1 MLARVLDV
9 LFPRR
14 CVGCAGR
21 GWPFCAG
28 CWSRIAVLEPP
39 GCRRCGRPLEA
50 QVPDCADCPPQVVG
64 WARAPLW
71 YGGPVRRSLIRLKF
85 GGERA
90 VAEAL
95 APLMLEAVERGPP
108 EGRRP
113 WDGGLVP
120 HDGTV
125 VTWVPL
131 GPRRRRDRGFDQAE
145 VLAKQVGALSG
156 VPVRRLLRRTLDT
169 EPQARRSGAARH
181 RALRG
186 AFEPV
191 EAPPPLVVL
200 VDDVLT
206 SGATAASCAAVLRA
220 SGAREVGV
228 LTAARALGGPLPG
241 RCYRMPPG
249 SGLGLWLPGGDS
261 SGSRCQPQAKRP
273 T

>member
-1 MLARVLDV
+1 LDV

-14 CVGCAGR
+14 CVGCGAR
-21 GWPFCAG
+21 GWPFCRS
-28 CWSRIAVLEPP
+28 CWSEAAVLDPP

-50 QVPDCADCPPQVVG
+50 DVSSCADCPPPVVG

-90 VAEAL
+90 VAEAI
-95 APLMLEAVERGPP
+95 APLMLEALERGPP
-108 EGRRP
+108 GGWRLPEGP
-113 WDGGLVP
+113 FPPQGELAL
-120 HDGTV
+120 
-125 VTWVPL
+125 TWVPL
-131 GPRRRRDRGFDQAE
+131 GPRRRRARGFDQAE
-145 VLAKQVGALSG
+145 VLARCLGSLSG
-156 VPVRRLLRRTLDT
+156 IPVRRLLRRTLETD
-169 EPQARRSGAARH
+169 PQARRSARDRH

-186 AFEPV
+186 AFVPV
-191 EAPPPLVVL
+191 QAAPSRVVL

-206 SGATAASCAAVLRA
+206 SGATAAACATQLRA
-220 SGAREVGV
+220 AGAGVVGV

-249 SGLGLWLPGGDS
+249 SGLGLWLPGGNPP
-261 SGSRCQPQAKRP
+261 GSRCQPQAKRP